1 MSNALRTHAHAR
13 RIVRELIVIP
23 ICPSATCPLHRGEG
37 WSGLGRW
44 GGTTMIFRLRPHK
57 TDGEDLSSCGADPPY
72 PIRFPD
78 DRIVT

>member
-23 ICPSATCPLHRGEG
+23 SVHLRRVRSTEERGGVGSVGGE
-37 WSGLGRW
+37 
-44 GGTTMIFRLRPHK
+44 GTTMIFRLRPHK